1 MINFLKKHNIFVK
14 KENLPKNIL
23 AFYIEINNQPHII
36 LNDILHKEM
45 YDFMLYSC
53 LYYKNNGY
61 HVGKITIFDLE
72 DKEFKPFL
80 YARKELKKNCI
91 AQRNIV

>member
-23 AFYIEINNQPHII
+23 AFYINVNNQPHIVM
-36 LNDILHKEM
+36 NNILHSDM
-45 YDFMLYSC
+45 DDFMIHAC
-53 LYYKNNGY
+53 LYYKKNGH
-61 HVGKITIFDLE
+61 HVGKITVFDLE

-80 YARKELKKNCI
+80 YARKELKNKCI
-91 AQRNIV
+91 ANF